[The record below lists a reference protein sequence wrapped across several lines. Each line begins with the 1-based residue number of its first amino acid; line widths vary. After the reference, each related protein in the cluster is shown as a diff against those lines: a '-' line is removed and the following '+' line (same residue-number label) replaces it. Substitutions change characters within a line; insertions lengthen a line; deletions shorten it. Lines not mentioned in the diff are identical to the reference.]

1 MKNNSDDYLD
11 SFSDKPMNVGF
22 VEKIFNK
29 SDSKPSIGSVMTFS
43 HQTGIGLGDLLL
55 VSTVVT
61 GLKVLG
67 SGEETGYTLNDH
79 TEVVAEKKRRY
90 YTNAIAYNLGL
101 YWIQIKSKK
110 LNKDTLYATE
120 NALTLLSDT
129 RVPSCDTVMLSIN
142 PYKFLAGERPG
153 GEVFRVKTAQTFDP
167 AVKERLQ
174 KIDSKL
180 LKPVVAHKSLLAF
193 TDMLPEDKMQQG
205 CFALVT
211 FADLAALSNYKTN
224 IDIFYGDI
232 VRLNEFDM
240 QKSVSTFECRLDKEK
255 YIL

>member
-11 SFSDKPMNVGF
+11 SFSDKPMHVG
-22 VEKIFNK
+22 VAEKIFN
-29 SDSKPSIGSVMTFS
+29 
-43 HQTGIGLGDLLL
+43 GLRSPYLRQRDYTHKDDLELN
-55 VSTVVT
+55 T
-61 GLKVLG
+61 
-67 SGEETGYTLNDH
+67 YTLNDH

-129 RVPSCDTVMLSIN
+129 RVPSCDTVMLSID

-153 GEVFRVKTAQTFDP
+153 GKVFRVKTAQTFDP

-193 TDMLPEDKMQQG
+193 TDMPPEDKMQQG